1 MSTDVR
7 ANLQQARDHQ
17 ARSDFRS
24 AERSLLLALD
34 AATQIYGDPN
44 LVAEALQMLTAFY
57 LQTRQLQ
64 DAITQASWALQILK
78 GKLGEGHPGLVP
90 VYRTL
95 AELSLQDGNKA
106 EAERYATLA
115 DAAEQG

>member
-7 ANLQQARDHQ
+7 ATLQQAREQQ

-34 AATQIYGDPN
+34 AATQLYGDPT
-44 LVAEALQMLTAFY
+44 LVAESLQMLTAFY

-64 DAITQASWALQILK
+64 DAISQASWALEILK
-78 GKLGEGHPGLVP
+78 GKLGEGHHGLAP

-95 AELSLQDGNKA
+95 AELHLQDGNKA
-106 EAERYATLA
+106 ESDRYNKLA
-115 DAAEQG
+115 DKAENN